1 MIRGLKMTKEH
12 KFDRYAKILSADN
25 FTQIVTIVD
34 KLIEEAFTA
43 IENGEFAINP
53 KEIER
58 KNVSCLYCHYQD
70 ICYKRYENKVELKH
84 RTIEDILG
92 GE

>member
-1 MIRGLKMTKEH
+1 MKNLLLTLLFAVVAMSSMAQEP
-12 KFDRYAKILSADN
+12 F
-25 FTQIVTIVD
+25 VT
-34 KLIEEAFTA
+34 TT

-58 KNVSCLYCHYQD
+58 KNVSCIYCHYQD